1 MKLVTGMVASLVIG
15 TLSFGAFRR
24 ERDPKEDVAK
34 MNLTKVGSI
43 TTSRTTSP
51 MDARRDL
58 SKKADEL
65 GGKYFVVIAGQKN
78 EKPYTRTLTFINNPV
93 IRKRACW
100 PVFIAVLLVLP
111 RCATWPDSFHRSAH
125 HSCRHA
131 AFPSGQ
137 LLQLPERQPSL
148 VSLIRTTL
156 PMASIRSSMAS
167 ISG

>member
-15 TLSFGAFRR
+15 TLSFGAFAAK
-24 ERDPKEDVAK
+24 EIQKEDVAK

-78 EKPYTRTLTFINNPV
+78 EKPYTLTLTFINNPV
-93 IRKRACW
+93 IKKRACW
-100 PVFIAVLLVLP
+100 PVFHCCLTRFT
-111 RCATWPDSFHRSAH
+111 RCAIWPDSFHRSAH
-125 HSCRHA
+125 HSCWHA

-156 PMASIRSSMAS
+156 PMASIRSSIAS

>member
-15 TLSFGAFRR
+15 TLSFGAFAAK
-24 ERDPKEDVAK
+24 EIQKEDVAK

-65 GGKYFVVIAGQKN
+65 GGKYFVVIAGQKKRKN
-78 EKPYTRTLTFINNPV
+78 RTRETLTFIKINPV

-100 PVFIAVLLVLP
+100 RF
-111 RCATWPDSFHRSAH
+111 S
-125 HSCRHA
+125 
-131 AFPSGQ
+131 
-137 LLQLPERQPSL
+137 
-148 VSLIRTTL
+148 
-156 PMASIRSSMAS
+156 
-167 ISG
+167 

>member
-15 TLSFGAFRR
+15 TSLSAHSPR
-24 ERDPKEDVAK
+24 RDPKEDVAK

-78 EKPYTRTLTFINNPV
+78 EKTV
-93 IRKRACW
+93 
-100 PVFIAVLLVLP
+100 
-111 RCATWPDSFHRSAH
+111 
-125 HSCRHA
+125 HA
-131 AFPSGQ
+131 NAD
-137 LLQLPERQPSL
+137 
-148 VSLIRTTL
+148 VYK
-156 PMASIRSSMAS
+156 
-167 ISG
+167 

>member
-15 TLSFGAFRR
+15 TLSFGAFAAK
-24 ERDPKEDVAK
+24 EIQKEDVAK

-65 GGKYFVVIAGQKN
+65 GGKYFVVIAGRKTK
-78 EKPYTRTLTFINNPV
+78 KPYTRTLTFINNPV

-100 PVFIAVLLVLP
+100 PVF
-111 RCATWPDSFHRSAH
+111 
-125 HSCRHA
+125 HSCLTR
-131 AFPSGQ
+131 FT
-137 LLQLPERQPSL
+137 SL
-148 VSLIRTTL
+148 RDQ
-156 PMASIRSSMAS
+156 A
-167 ISG
+167 

>member
-15 TLSFGAFRR
+15 TLSFGAFAAK
-24 ERDPKEDVAK
+24 EIQKEDVAK

-78 EKPYTRTLTFINNPV
+78 EKTVHAKLTFINNPV

-100 PVFIAVLLVLP
+100 PVY
-111 RCATWPDSFHRSAH
+111 
-125 HSCRHA
+125 HSCLTR
-131 AFPSGQ
+131 FT
-137 LLQLPERQPSL
+137 SL
-148 VSLIRTTL
+148 RDL
-156 PMASIRSSMAS
+156 A
-167 ISG
+167 